1 MPSLNHIALICA
13 SEDSLKFYADLGFTE
28 RTRIT
33 RPWDTVVFM
42 DGFGTTL
49 EIFVDP
55 THPPRASTPENNGLR
70 HICLVPDDFDAAA
83 KKYRVTEFK
92 TDFFGK
98 RLFFINDPD
107 GQPVEIHE

>member
-1 MPSLNHIALICA
+1 MSNLNHIALICS
-13 SEDSLKFYADLGFTE
+13 SEESLRFYNDLGFKE
-28 RTRIT
+28 RTRIK
-33 RPWDTVVFM
+33 REYDTVVFM

-55 THPPRASTPENNGLR
+55 RHPRRASEPENNGLR

-83 KKYRVTEFK
+83 RKYGIEVTK

-98 RLFFINDPD
+98 RFFFINDPD

>member
-1 MPSLNHIALICA
+1 MSGLNHIALICA
-13 SEDSLKFYADLGFTE
+13 SEESLRFYADLGFSE
-28 RTRIT
+28 RTRIV
-33 RPWDTVVFM
+33 RAYDAVVFM

-55 THPPRASTPENNGLR
+55 RHPPRASSPENNGLR

-83 KKYRVTEFK
+83 RRFGVEAPK

-98 RLFFINDPD
+98 RFFFISDPD

>member
-1 MPSLNHIALICA
+1 MSSLNHVAIICS
-13 SEDSLKFYADLGFTE
+13 SEKSLEFYADLGFTE
-28 RTRIT
+28 RTRIA
-33 RPWDTVVFM
+33 RPYDTVVFM

-55 THPPRASTPENNGLR
+55 RHPQRASNPENNGLR

-83 KKYRVTEFK
+83 RKFGVDSPK

-98 RLFFINDPD
+98 RFFFINDPD